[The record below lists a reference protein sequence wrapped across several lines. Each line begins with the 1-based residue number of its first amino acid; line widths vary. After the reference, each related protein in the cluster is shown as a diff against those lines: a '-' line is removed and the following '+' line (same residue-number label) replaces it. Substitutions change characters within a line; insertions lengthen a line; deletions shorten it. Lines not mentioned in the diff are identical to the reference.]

1 MTHLCNECKKE
12 LDESNFYEKVKNK
25 CKNCLNKKLEC
36 KECGKLFT
44 KKWMTTHIEREHHRS
59 SESKPNNTTIKNE
72 INNTNDLTLENH
84 RHVIIGPSN
93 VGKTY
98 YMLKILE
105 KIDSK
110 RPIHIITR
118 SPNQYPN
125 HKTSNEIKPINKY
138 KGSIVIF
145 DDMLGAKNSSQ
156 IDEFFTRGR
165 HEDLDVYYIS
175 QSYFALPRQSI
186 RNNSDILI
194 LFKQTLRDVQS
205 MYYDIGAYDMKYDE
219 FKEMCHK
226 AWDEKYN
233 YLCIDMTKNKT
244 DGKYR
249 IFNESKTTYIDCIP
263 ETEPF

>member
-1 MTHLCNECKKE
+1 MDVKKCTVCNLEIDEDNCKKDRNICKMCYNINGKKYNNKE
-12 LDESNFYEKVKNK
+12 KKRNFDNSVNKIEKPKIDNNNITKN
-25 CKNCLNKKLEC
+25 NVVLN
-36 KECGKLFT
+36 F
-44 KKWMTTHIEREHHRS
+44 
-59 SESKPNNTTIKNE
+59 
-72 INNTNDLTLENH
+72 ENP
-84 RHVIIGPSN
+84 RHVIIGPCN

-105 KIDSK
+105 KIGNK

-125 HKTSNEIKPINKY
+125 YKTDIEIRPINKY
-138 KGSIVIF
+138 KGSVVIF

-175 QSYFALPRQSI
+175 QSYFGLPRQSI

-226 AWDEKYN
+226 AWDERYN
-233 YLCIDMTKNKT
+233 YLCIDMTKNKNE
-244 DGKYR
+244 GKYR
-249 IFNESKTTYIDCIP
+249 IFNESKTTYIECIC
-263 ETEPF
+263 ETEAF

>member
-1 MTHLCNECKKE
+1 M
-12 LDESNFYEKVKNK
+12 
-25 CKNCLNKKLEC
+25 
-36 KECGKLFT
+36 
-44 KKWMTTHIEREHHRS
+44 
-59 SESKPNNTTIKNE
+59 NN
-72 INNTNDLTLENH
+72 
-84 RHVIIGPSN
+84 
-93 VGKTY
+93 
-98 YMLKILE
+98 
-105 KIDSK
+105 K

-125 HKTSNEIKPINKY
+125 YKTSTDIKPINKY
-138 KGSIVIF
+138 KGSVVIF

-219 FKEMCHK
+219 FKETCHK

-233 YLCIDMTKNKT
+233 YLCIDVTKNKNE
-244 DGKYR
+244 GKYR
-249 IFNESKTTYIDCIP
+249 IFNERKTTYIDCIP
-263 ETEPF
+263 ESNPFD

>member
-1 MTHLCNECKKE
+1 MIDENNYLKHRTICKKCHNE
-12 LDESNFYEKVKNK
+12 NRRKN
-25 CKNCLNKKLEC
+25 N
-36 KECGKLFT
+36 
-44 KKWMTTHIEREHHRS
+44 
-59 SESKPNNTTIKNE
+59 NNTKTESEIDTTPQQPKIDKI
-72 INNTNDLTLENH
+72 INNNVSTFEKRAN
-84 RHVIIGPSN
+84 VIIGPRN

-98 YMLKILE
+98 YMLKVLE
-105 KIDSK
+105 KIGNK
-110 RPIHIITR
+110 RPIHIKTR

-138 KGSIVIF
+138 KGSVVIF
-145 DDMLGAKNSSQ
+145 DDVLGAKNSSQ

-186 RNNSDILI
+186 RNNSDRLI

-226 AWDEKYN
+226 AWDERFN
-233 YLCIDMTKNKT
+233 YFCIGMTKNKNE
-244 DGKYR
+244 GNYR
-249 IFNESKTTYIDCIP
+249 IFNESKTTYNDCIH
-263 ETEPF
+263 ETNPFD

>member
-1 MTHLCNECKKE
+1 MNVKKCTVCNIEIDEYNCKK
-12 LDESNFYEKVKNK
+12 DRNICKICYNITRKKYNNREKKRKTDDSVNK
-25 CKNCLNKKLEC
+25 IEKSKIDNVNNK
-36 KECGKLFT
+36 
-44 KKWMTTHIEREHHRS
+44 I
-59 SESKPNNTTIKNE
+59 
-72 INNTNDLTLENH
+72 NDLTLENH

-93 VGKTY
+93 VGKTFY
-98 YMLKILE
+98 LLKILE
-105 KIDSK
+105 KMDNK

-125 HKTSNEIKPINKY
+125 YKTSTDIEPTNKY

-145 DDMLGAKNSSQ
+145 DDMLGARNSSQ

-165 HEDLDVYYIS
+165 HENLDVYYIS

-186 RNNSDILI
+186 RNNSDRLI

-205 MYYDIGAYDMKYDE
+205 MYYDIGAYDMNYDE
-219 FKEMCHK
+219 FKLMCHK

-233 YLCIDMTKNKT
+233 YLCIDVTRNKNE
-244 DGKYR
+244 GKYR

-263 ETEPF
+263 ESEPFESFK

>member
-1 MTHLCNECKKE
+1 M
-12 LDESNFYEKVKNK
+12 DKNK
-25 CKNCLNKKLEC
+25 NCSACNIKLDKNNYKKDRTVCKDCYNKRKRKNNINTLPPN
-36 KECGKLFT
+36 K
-44 KKWMTTHIEREHHRS
+44 
-59 SESKPNNTTIKNE
+59 NNTSYQQPNIENV
-72 INNTNDLTLENH
+72 NNDVSTYENH
-84 RHVIIGPSN
+84 RHVAIGPSN

-98 YMLKILE
+98 YMLKVLE
-105 KIDSK
+105 KIGNR

-125 HKTSNEIKPINKY
+125 YKTSTQIMPINKY
-138 KGSIVIF
+138 KGSVVIF

-175 QSYFALPRQSI
+175 QSYFGLPRQSI
-186 RNNSDILI
+186 RNNSDRLI
-194 LFKQTLRDVQS
+194 LFKPTLRDVQS

-226 AWDEKYN
+226 AWSERFN
-233 YLCIDMTKNKT
+233 YLCIDITKNKNE
-244 DGKYR
+244 GKYR

-263 ETEPF
+263 ESEPF

>member
-1 MTHLCNECKKE
+1 MNDNKLCSACKIKIDENNYKKDRTVCKKC
-12 LDESNFYEKVKNK
+12 YIHVIY
-25 CKNCLNKKLEC
+25 NKK
-36 KECGKLFT
+36 K
-44 KKWMTTHIEREHHRS
+44 R
-59 SESKPNNTTIKNE
+59 KNE
-72 INNTNDLTLENH
+72 YNTSTHETKLTNVLTYENH

-98 YMLKILE
+98 YMLKVLE
-105 KIDSK
+105 KIDNQ
-110 RPIHIITR
+110 RPIHIKTR

-125 HKTSNEIKPINKY
+125 YKKNNEIKPINKY
-138 KGSIVIF
+138 KGSVVIF

-219 FKEMCHK
+219 YKEMCHE

-233 YLCIDMTKNKT
+233 YLCIDMTKNKNE
-244 DGKYR
+244 GKYC
-249 IFNESKTTYIDCIP
+249 IFNESKTTYIECIC
-263 ETEPF
+263 ETNTFD

>member
-1 MTHLCNECKKE
+1 MNKI
-12 LDESNFYEKVKNK
+12 EKSKIDNV
-25 CKNCLNKKLEC
+25 NKK
-36 KECGKLFT
+36 
-44 KKWMTTHIEREHHRS
+44 I
-59 SESKPNNTTIKNE
+59 
-72 INNTNDLTLENH
+72 NDLTLENH

-105 KIDSK
+105 KMDNK
-110 RPIHIITR
+110 RPIHVITR

-125 HKTSNEIKPINKY
+125 YKTSTDIKPINKY

-145 DDMLGAKNSSQ
+145 DDMLGARNSSQ
-156 IDEFFTRGR
+156 IDEFFTRCR
-165 HEDLDVYYIS
+165 HEDLDFYYIS

-205 MYYDIGAYDMKYDE
+205 MYYDIGAYDMTYDE
-219 FKEMCHK
+219 FKLMCHK

-233 YLCIDMTKNKT
+233 YLCIDVTRNKNE
-244 DGKYR
+244 GKYR

-263 ETEPF
+263 ESEPF